1 MTVESVRTPPPSSG
15 TPGARA
21 DALARF
27 LPVAGTVYVLAWVLG
42 LLTGPSAP
50 APTAPAVEI
59 RTFYVDNTGG
69 VVLQSLLVHGLAGL
83 ALMALALGFARA
95 LPNWPLE
102 ARWIQVTGLAA
113 AFVSFM
119 QVALALV
126 AVAVADTTA
135 ASTSRALFSAVNY
148 ADTLKLI
155 LLASF
160 AITVTWAAT
169 RAGVMPGWLRALG
182 YLLVPLLIVGGLAF
196 VIDSVALYLVLEISL
211 VVLLFWAAAAS
222 WVVGHHRSTS

>member
-1 MTVESVRTPPPSSG
+1 
-15 TPGARA
+15 
-21 DALARF
+21 
-27 LPVAGTVYVLAWVLG
+27 
-42 LLTGPSAP
+42 
-50 APTAPAVEI
+50 
-59 RTFYVDNTGG
+59 
-69 VVLQSLLVHGLAGL
+69 
-83 ALMALALGFARA
+83 MAA
-95 LPNWPLE
+95 
-102 ARWIQVTGLAA
+102 
-113 AFVSFM
+113 
-119 QVALALV
+119 
-126 AVAVADTTA
+126 ADTTA
-135 ASTSRALFSAVNY
+135 ASTSKALFSAVNY